1 MNIYFHKIIFS
12 CFLSLFIAEIS
23 AKTDSLPS
31 NRICKVIKGQ
41 LADFRTKNDAEEV
54 EINLKSLVTGK
65 IYSTETDEEGNFY
78 FYKVPLGKCSLSI
91 VDRDY
96 RPETFAFET
105 NQDHLKNFTFSEP
118 FKVNLKVSWLF
129 NWGDRTIMLKSG
141 KKYVQEH
148 YWSHLLAKIVLGIYT
163 ACLILIFY
171 YSCIQMTLAI
181 AYVRNRKKRKLEEIP
196 QFDSKN
202 APKVTIQ
209 LPMYNEMYVAERIIE
224 TAAAFDYPRDKFQIQ
239 VLDDSTDETKDI
251 IAAKVA
257 ELAATG
263 LNIQHIHRTD
273 RTGYKAGALD
283 DAMDRVQGEFIAIFD
298 ADFVPDKDFLIRTM
312 PYFKEGIGVVQSRWG
327 HLNKTYSLLTEL
339 QAFGLNGHFAIE
351 QGGRNAS
358 GHFIN
363 FNGTAGIWRKT
374 CIEEAGGW
382 EHDTLTEDLDLSYR
396 AQMRG
401 WKFKYLEDVESPA
414 ELPITMS
421 ALKSQQH
428 RWMKGGAE
436 CFIKM
441 WKSLITFP
449 GVKFS
454 DRVHGFAHLFNSSVF
469 VFILI
474 LSILS
479 LFVLH
484 IKDSFSDLNW
494 FIQFGAFF
502 IASTLFLSFYY
513 WHSWRDKKGPF
524 LNDLF
529 RFIGRFI
536 QFLTVSMA
544 LSLSNAVAVI
554 EGYLGIKS
562 SFVRTPKFN
571 VLIKTEFK
579 GNKYDKKS
587 LSLINI
593 LEGLL
598 MLVFG
603 FTAVQRAV
611 YGDLGMVPFHLMLTC
626 GYGIIFFSTLKE
638 NRSQG

>member
-31 NRICKVIKGQ
+31 NDICKVIKGQ

>member
-31 NRICKVIKGQ
+31 NEICKVIKGQ

-181 AYVRNRKKRKLEEIP
+181 AYVRNHKKRKLEEIP
-196 QFDSKN
+196 LFDSKN
-202 APKVTIQ
+202 PPKVTIQ

-374 CIEEAGGW
+374 CIEAAGGW

-502 IASTLFLSFYY
+502 IASTLFLSYYY

>member
-23 AKTDSLPS
+23 AKTDNLPS
-31 NRICKVIKGQ
+31 NDICKVIKGQ

-454 DRVHGFAHLFNSSVF
+454 DRIHGFAHLFNSSVF

-479 LFVLH
+479 LFVFH